1 MAVKVRPDE
10 NAIAPKDH
18 STCGI
23 LETPQLDSP
32 LDRLCEQFASRRS
45 EFRARPKINRGR
57 NMDFEDRLKQAI
69 ERGQQS
75 RSARTKAE
83 QQKTLSAEELRNL
96 HSSARLNLSDH
107 AETLLRKLADH
118 FPGFRFE
125 TVVDEDG
132 WGARISRDDVNLGRG
147 IRANQYSRF
156 QILVRPYSEKAK
168 IVEVVAKGAIRNKE
182 LLNRSHYQFL
192 AEFDEPRFKEVVD
205 LWVLEFAEQFSSTT

>member
-1 MAVKVRPDE
+1 
-10 NAIAPKDH
+10 
-18 STCGI
+18 
-23 LETPQLDSP
+23 
-32 LDRLCEQFASRRS
+32 
-45 EFRARPKINRGR
+45 
-57 NMDFEDRLKQAI
+57 MDFEDRLEQAI

-75 RSARTKAE
+75 RDARARAE
-83 QQKTLSAEELRNL
+83 QQKTLSEEELRNL

-107 AETLLRKLADH
+107 AETLLRKLSDH

-132 WGARISRDDVNLGRG
+132 WGARISRDDVSLGRG
-147 IRANQYSRF
+147 SRANQYSRF
-156 QILVRPYSEKAK
+156 QILVRPYSTKAK

-192 AEFDEPRFKEVVD
+192 AEFDEARYKDVID

>member
-1 MAVKVRPDE
+1 
-10 NAIAPKDH
+10 
-18 STCGI
+18 
-23 LETPQLDSP
+23 
-32 LDRLCEQFASRRS
+32 
-45 EFRARPKINRGR
+45 
-57 NMDFEDRLKQAI
+57 MDFEDRLEQAI
-69 ERGQQS
+69 ERGQRS
-75 RSARTKAE
+75 RTARTKAE

-96 HSSARLNLSDH
+96 HSSARLNISDH

-125 TVVDEDG
+125 TVVAEDG

-147 IRANQYSRF
+147 SRANQYSRF